1 MQIFRLI
8 NNKIE
13 ISPEILLVKD
23 FKDIWD
29 NDTDKSKINA
39 YNEFKYVYLTCDSNS
54 AYYNFPDDKRKSFVA
69 LECFNK
75 DKYKES
81 KELIAAMN
89 KYKELTE
96 TSLQR
101 LLKSV
106 QNKIDDAADFLNRT
120 KYTAETQKS
129 INDTVK
135 NLAGFVDQEEKL
147 KGAIEKEKGTS
158 GNKRRGG
165 RDTNLFEN

>member
-13 ISPEILLVKD
+13 ISPEILLIKE

-29 NDTDKSKINA
+29 NDKDKGKVNA
-39 YNEFKYVYLTCDSNS
+39 YNEFKYVYLTSDANS
-54 AYYNFPDDKRKSFVA
+54 AYYNFPDDKRKSFVS
-69 LECFNK
+69 LECFGK
-75 DKYKES
+75 DKWKEP
-81 KELIAAMN
+81 KEVTTAID

-120 KYTAETQKS
+120 KYTAETQRS

-147 KGAIEKEKGTS
+147 KGAIEKEKGSS
-158 GNKRRGG
+158 GKKRRGG
-165 RDTNLFEN
+165 RDTNLFED